1 MCPAWRT
8 AARRNT
14 RPRQKQKE
22 IALNR
27 YYNDPKDNAA
37 FEHCADIMAKLM
49 LKYGLQVLAKL
60 DDEKKEPKSSCLQEQ
75 TAA

>member
-1 MCPAWRT
+1 MCSAWRT

-37 FEHCADIMAKLM
+37 FERCADIMAKLM
-49 LKYGLQVLAKL
+49 LKYGLQVLEKL
-60 DDEKKEPKSSCLQEQ
+60 DEAEETKSSCLQEQ
-75 TAA
+75 AAA